1 MEDYNQIQIEQ
12 LEEELAKKYK
22 NPKNVEHFGVE
33 PIPEEL
39 RTTRWY
45 DLLMIFAS
53 FFITPVHMM
62 IAGTAITVGG
72 LSFWGAIF
80 SQILG
85 AAIAF
90 TCFCLFA
97 VAGTDYGL
105 PGAVATRFSLG
116 EKLSRF
122 GPSILRWV
130 TSMFYFAAQTL
141 GGGLAIQALL
151 RELTGTT
158 YHLIIIS
165 LLFAIFQTIIAIMGF
180 EGLKKLTRVIFPIKL
195 LGMAYITYALLSS
208 GLSEFQWSV
217 ISSTPAKDASWAA
230 FAAMVTL
237 GAGVFMT
244 LITDSSDFCR
254 YTKSRGEMW
263 VGVLGGATISV
274 AIISFIGALSA
285 AAIGDWNIFN
295 AVTRVHP
302 GAGIILFL
310 LLMVVLDNW
319 SINILNLYTAG
330 MCMVNVFPKVGRFW
344 TTVVSGVIA
353 TIACM
358 FPVFIEQAGPIMD
371 SFGMFY
377 SPLVGILIADFVLL
391 KKYKI
396 NTNDVFNP
404 EGQYRYSAGWN
415 WLAVAVEV
423 IGVITFK
430 LMPIAV
436 IPALANAIL
445 CMVLYYGLAKLIS
458 PSYKALADAITPY
471 EKVNGIST
479 VSAK

>member
-1 MEDYNQIQIEQ
+1 MSDLNQKDVQQ

-22 NPKNVEHFGVE
+22 NPKGVENFGVE
-33 PIPEEL
+33 PVPDEL

-90 TCFCLFA
+90 TFFCLFA

-116 EKLSRF
+116 EKFSRF
-122 GPSILRWV
+122 GPSLLRWL
-130 TSMFYFAAQTL
+130 TSAFYFASQTL

-151 RELTGTT
+151 RELTGNT
-158 YHLIIIS
+158 YNLIAIS
-165 LLFAIFQTIIAIMGF
+165 LVFAVFQTIVAVMGF

-208 GLSEFQWSV
+208 GLPEFQWSA
-217 ISSTPAKDASWAA
+217 ISSTPATNTSWAA
-230 FAAMVTL
+230 FAAMVSL

-254 YTKSRGEMW
+254 YTKSRKEMW
-263 VGVLGGATISV
+263 VGVLGGATFSV
-274 AIISFIGALSA
+274 AVISFIGALSA
-285 AAIGDWNIFN
+285 AAIGDWNIFK
-295 AVTRVHP
+295 AITYVHP
-302 GAGIILFL
+302 SVGIIFFL

-330 MCMVNVFPKVGRFW
+330 MCLVNVVPKVGRFW
-344 TTVVSGVIA
+344 TTVFSGVIA

-358 FPVFIEQAGPIMD
+358 FPVFITGAGPIMD
-371 SFGMFY
+371 SFGMLY

-396 NTNDVFNP
+396 NTSDVYNP

-415 WLAVAVEV
+415 WLAIFVEV
-423 IGVITFK
+423 VGVIIYK
-430 LMPIAV
+430 LMPV
-436 IPALANAIL
+436 GLIPSLTNALL
-445 CMVLYYGLAKLIS
+445 CIILYYGLAKLVIPHS
-458 PSYKALADAITPY
+458 KAFAEATTPY
-471 EKVNGIST
+471 ETSNVLQN
-479 VSAK
+479 VAK